1 MFKDCGLSSDRDD
14 MKSLFDPVIDK
25 VISLI
30 EDQARVIIKDSNTI
44 DVSLCNMSLRSL
56 MNLWLTVSV
65 VENHSGR
72 RFR

>member
-56 MNLWLTVSV
+56 MSLWLTVSV